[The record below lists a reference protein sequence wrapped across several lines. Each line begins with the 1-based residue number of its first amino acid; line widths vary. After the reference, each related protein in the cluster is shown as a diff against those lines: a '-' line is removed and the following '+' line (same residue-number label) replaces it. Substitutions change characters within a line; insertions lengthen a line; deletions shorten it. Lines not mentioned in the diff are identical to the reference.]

1 MSVLVAHL
9 VCALLVPL
17 VGLRWYLLLF
27 ALDRFLHLS
36 QLPEGA
42 PTRTTAR
49 GAIDRFSTWP
59 TVRLTTPEVAI

>member
-1 MSVLVAHL
+1 MGEP
-9 VCALLVPL
+9 CFEP
-17 VGLRWYLLLF
+17 LLF

-49 GAIDRFSTWP
+49 GSIDRFTTWP